1 MTTTLQEKKRILV
14 LTPIYPADDIP
25 KGWTPVVHYFT
36 REWVKQGH
44 RVLVVNYQ
52 AKFPKVF
59 YWLARLLKG
68 RITSKVGYTV
78 PTMAVTDRKYQME
91 GVDVYRVCL
100 KKQKPHSR
108 YSQHEIKK
116 ALDKT
121 MAYCKE
127 LDFQPDAVAAHWSN
141 PQLELMCQL
150 KAHFNVPTCYIAH
163 DAGHFKEFGEDAK
176 RLWDAVDIVGYRS
189 AAIKRRFEITREYIK
204 PSFMCYS
211 GIPASYNDN
220 TKARKFQ
227 DVRSIAYVGTL
238 IKRKYPVQIIT
249 ALTRSAGK
257 DFCISYAGEGQEA
270 EAIKAEAER
279 LGVTENVRLLGRID
293 RNEVIKL
300 LDETDLFIMISRNE
314 TFGLVYLEAMARGCI
329 TIASRNEGFD
339 GIIEDGKNGF
349 LCEAGNSDELAE
361 IIERIK
367 QMPPQQRIDIST
379 NAMNTA
385 KELTDGNVAAYYLEQ
400 IVKTTTTTSSEPT
413 NL

>member
-1 MTTTLQEKKRILV
+1 
-14 LTPIYPADDIP
+14 
-25 KGWTPVVHYFT
+25 
-36 REWVKQGH
+36 
-44 RVLVVNYQ
+44 
-52 AKFPKVF
+52 
-59 YWLARLLKG
+59 
-68 RITSKVGYTV
+68 
-78 PTMAVTDRKYQME
+78 
-91 GVDVYRVCL
+91 
-100 KKQKPHSR
+100 
-108 YSQHEIKK
+108 
-116 ALDKT
+116 

-176 RLWDAVDIVGYRS
+176 QLWDAVDIVGYRS
-189 AAIKRRFEITREYIK
+189 AAIKRRFETTREYIK

-220 TKARKFQ
+220 TKARNFQ
-227 DVRSIAYVGTL
+227 DVRSVAYVGTL

-257 DFCISYAGEGQEA
+257 DFSISYAGEGQEA

-339 GIIEDGKNGF
+339 GIIENGKNGF

-367 QMPPQQRIDIST
+367 QLTPQQRIEIST

-400 IVKTTTTTSSEPT
+400 IVKTTTTTSSGPT
-413 NL
+413 S